1 MARNVIDGTGWLVEG
16 KDSSVVRAFSHT
28 SAWER
33 AARPL
38 SMTANSV
45 RIPRIA
51 DMGVAVIPKGA
62 AYPED
67 ASVADTVL
75 VSAVKIGQALRI
87 AEEDV
92 EDDKLADYIE
102 LKKQSAGSSFA
113 KLYDNAAIGTSAA
126 SNGTTVP
133 FTSLYRA
140 LTTADATTGYTA
152 NANVLTA
159 NAAALNTGS
168 GGYDTL
174 NSLLALA
181 EVSPFYDET
190 AMSFIA
196 HPRFRTILRGLKD
209 STGRPLLYSDIVNG
223 TSVDRVLG
231 VPIFYS
237 VGAAV
242 TATATSAPAVG
253 AGVKGTA
260 GNALLALVHRGASV
274 DGTRKAFESVY
285 IPGRDG
291 LSALTD
297 EDILKVRARKAAG
310 VTTPVPHAVFELI
323 A

>member
-1 MARNVIDGTGWLVEG
+1 MARNVIDATGWLVEG
-16 KDSSVVRAFSHT
+16 KDSEVVKAFAAQ
-28 SAWER
+28 SAWEK
-33 AARPL
+33 AARPI
-38 SMTANSV
+38 SMTGNAV

-51 DMGVAVIPKGA
+51 DMGVSVIAKGA

-67 ASVADTVL
+67 QTSSDTVL
-75 VSAVKIGQALRI
+75 IDAVKIGQALRI

-92 EDDKLADYIE
+92 EDEKLADYIE

-126 SNGTTVP
+126 DNGLTVP

-140 LTTADATTGYTA
+140 LTTADATTSYTA

-159 NAAALNTGS
+159 NAAAF
-168 GGYDTL
+168 GYDDL
-174 NSLLALA
+174 NALLALA
-181 EVSPFYDET
+181 EASPYFDESQIT
-190 AMSFIA
+190 FIA
-196 HPRFRTILRGLKD
+196 NPRFRTLLRGLVD
-209 STGRPLLYSDIVNG
+209 GQGRPLLFSDIANG
-223 TSVDRVLG
+223 TTVNRLLG
-231 VPIFYS
+231 VPIEYS
-237 VGAAV
+237 IGATV
-242 TATATSAPAVG
+242 TATATATPTPG

-260 GNALLALVHRGASV
+260 GNALLALVLKSAAV
-274 DGTRKAFESVY
+274 NGTRKAFESVY

-310 VTTPVPHAVFELI
+310 VTTPNPHAVFELI

>member
-1 MARNVIDGTGWLVEG
+1 MARNVIDGTGWLVEDR
-16 KDSSVVRAFSHT
+16 DSSVVKAFSAT

-33 AARPL
+33 VARPL

-67 ASVADTVL
+67 ASTGDTL
-75 VSAVKIGQALRI
+75 LISAVKIGQALRI

-92 EDDKLADYIE
+92 EDTKLADYIE
-102 LKKQSAGSSFA
+102 EKKVSAGSSFA
-113 KLYDNAAIGTSAA
+113 KLYDNAAIGTNAA

-140 LTTADATTGYTA
+140 LTTADATTAYTA
-152 NANVLTA
+152 NANVLSG
-159 NAAALNTGS
+159 AALT
-168 GGYDTL
+168 YDII
-174 NSLLALA
+174 NSLLGIVEA
-181 EVSPFYDET
+181 SNYYDESQISIL
-190 AMSFIA
+190 ASPA
-196 HPRFRTILRGLKD
+196 LRTIIRGLKD
-209 STGRPLLYSDIVNG
+209 TQNRPLFFDDLVNG
-223 TSVDRVLG
+223 TSVPRIMGIPV
-231 VPIFYS
+231 FYT
-237 VGAAV
+237 VGARVSA
-242 TATATSAPAVG
+242 TATATPAAG

-260 GNALLALVHRGASV
+260 GNALLAIVNRAAAI

-310 VTTPVPHAVFELI
+310 VTTPQAHALFELTS
-323 A
+323 